1 MGCSSSCKT
10 FETFSTAIEWIA
22 QNKLHITDILHLLDD
37 FLIISP
43 TEDLCRKH
51 LDLFL
56 MLCSYLGIPMAPE
69 KTVGPSQIISFAG
82 TELDSISMEARLP
95 QEKLDKCSALISA
108 FVRRRKV
115 SLQEIQSLTGLLN
128 FACSVVVSG
137 RAFLRRLIDLTIG
150 VKRPHFLIRLFW
162 EVKADLLVW
171 QNFLSG
177 FNGRSFFLSDDWY
190 DSHKL
195 LRYTDASGTLGSG
208 AIFGRN
214 WCYGEWPDSW
224 RNRNIA
230 YLEFY
235 PIVLSLHL
243 WEREMQN
250 RHVCSLLTMRS

>member
-1 MGCSSSCKT
+1 M
-10 FETFSTAIEWIA
+10 
-22 QNKLHITDILHLLDD
+22 
-37 FLIISP
+37 
-43 TEDLCRKH
+43 
-51 LDLFL
+51 
-56 MLCSYLGIPMAPE
+56 
-69 KTVGPSQIISFAG
+69 
-82 TELDSISMEARLP
+82 
-95 QEKLDKCSALISA
+95 
-108 FVRRRKV
+108 
-115 SLQEIQSLTGLLN
+115 
-128 FACSVVVSG
+128 
-137 RAFLRRLIDLTIG
+137 
-150 VKRPHFLIRLFW
+150 
-162 EVKADLLVW
+162 LVW

-195 LRYTDASGTLGSG
+195 QLYTDASGTLGSG